1 MEVKVRKKKRLKKE
15 DILKGKERR
24 EALYIQDYD
33 AEVEIR
39 PLTDGELTEIFSIIG
54 NVPLRDDGT
63 PDTGQIDA
71 SKNFQALRL
80 AASLGLVEPQL
91 TLDEVAEMKFGVP
104 ELIGTKVLEISG
116 VTSREEAKKKG
127 RR

>member
-1 MEVKVRKKKRLKKE
+1 MEVEVRRRKKLKKE

-24 EALYIQDYD
+24 EALYLKDYD

-39 PLTDGELTEIFSIIG
+39 PLTDGELTEIFALIG
-54 NVPLRDDGT
+54 SVELREDGT
-63 PDTGQIDA
+63 PDVSKMDVD
-71 SKNFQALRL
+71 KNFQALRQ

-91 TLDEVAEMKFGVP
+91 TVEEVGQMRFGVP

-116 VTSREEAKKKG
+116 VTSSEEAKKKG
-127 RR
+127 

>member
-1 MEVKVRKKKRLKKE
+1 MEVEVRRRKKLKKE

-24 EALYIQDYD
+24 EALYLKDYD

-39 PLTDGELTEIFSIIG
+39 PLTDGELTEIFALIG
-54 NVPLRDDGT
+54 SVALREDGT
-63 PDTGQIDA
+63 PDVSKMDVD
-71 SKNFQALRL
+71 KNFQALRQ

-91 TLDEVAEMKFGVP
+91 TVEEVAQMKFGVP

-116 VTSREEAKKKG
+116 VTSSEEAKKKG
-127 RR
+127 